1 MKKIYRGWW
10 ISTIDKEQMQA
21 VKGKERII
29 GTEQQIKCE
38 IDRRRFEEMKEKGE
52 KHPNGV
58 R

>member
-1 MKKIYRGWW
+1 MKKVYRGWW

-38 IDRRRFEEMKEKGE
+38 IDRRQFEEMKKEAEAK
-52 KHPNGV
+52 
-58 R
+58 